1 MKLEHCKDMYFFNS
15 VQAFGKKNSKKMR
28 FFHFTPEKSLYKA
41 ISMALE
47 S

>member
-15 VQAFGKKNSKKMR
+15 VQAFGKKISKKCD
-28 FFHFTPEKSLYKA
+28 FLHFTPEKSLYRA